1 MDERLKLILIT
12 FGINQKTFAQTIG
25 ATQSSVSRWL
35 KGKGTP
41 SIYYCGRIVDKYE
54 INPSWLIGVKGCPM
68 KGEKIPECSDEVLNA
83 YWGEEAKN
91 D

>member
-25 ATQSSVSRWL
+25 ATECSVSRWL

-41 SIYYCGRIVDKYE
+41 SIHYCGRIVDKFK
-54 INPSWLIGVKGCPM
+54 INPSWLIGVNGAPM
-68 KGEKIPECSDEVLNA
+68 KLETIPEFNEAALNA
-83 YWGEEAKN
+83 YLSEGTNER
-91 D
+91 